1 MSLNKVDINA
11 INYIEI
17 ENSESM
23 DVTSTDMT
31 YEFWLYVDENENIL
45 DVYKS
50 FTIQKVDIEKGII
63 FGLFPYSI
71 NGVDNFSFLG
81 MTTYIGGGKSVTV
94 GLNVSSTLFTLGSW
108 NHVVFIKKRQSENVN
123 IIVNNVLQNTTT
135 RRVNGG
141 IALNDYNTL
150 SRIEIGKQ
158 RDFDKFNCSIA
169 DFRIYTREISLTEV
183 NFSYNLGNG
192 NNAQNTNSLILDI
205 KFNQTSGDFDRGRVG
220 SYDARLIGYNVRYF
234 DSSNNSFLEYDH
246 TQLNGGSWVRK

>member
-50 FTIQKVDIEKGII
+50 FTIQKIDIEKGFIL
-63 FGLFPYSI
+63 GLFPYSI
-71 NGVDNFSFLG
+71 NGTTNFSFLG
-81 MTTYIGGGKSVTV
+81 MTIFINNGRSVTV
-94 GLNVSSTLFTLGSW
+94 GLNVFNNLFRLGAW
-108 NHVVFIKKRQSENVN
+108 NHVVFIKKRQSETVN

-135 RRVNGG
+135 RRINGG
-141 IALNDYNTL
+141 IGLNDYNTT
-150 SRIEIGKQ
+150 SKIEIAKH
-158 RDFDKFNCSIA
+158 RDFNKFNCGIA
-169 DFRIYTREISLTEV
+169 DFRIYTREISLTEI
-183 NFSYNLGNG
+183 NYSYNLGNG

-205 KFNQTSGDFDRGRVG
+205 KFNETSGDFDRGRVG
-220 SYDARLIGYNVRYF
+220 SYDARLIGNNIRYF
-234 DSSNNSFLEYDH
+234 NSSNNSFIDYDH
-246 TQLNGGSWVRK
+246 TQLNGGSWFRN